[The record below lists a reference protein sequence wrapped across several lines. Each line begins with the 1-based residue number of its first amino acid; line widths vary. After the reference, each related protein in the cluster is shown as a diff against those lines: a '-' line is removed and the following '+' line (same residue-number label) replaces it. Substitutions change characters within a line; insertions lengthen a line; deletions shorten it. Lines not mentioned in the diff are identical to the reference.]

1 MSKSKNINYKEAKK
15 ELEKPTIKSSIES
28 LRVQLKDYREKAEYF
43 KNMALKAEG
52 ALQVLTEL
60 EDDGNS

>member
-1 MSKSKNINYKEAKK
+1 MAKSKNINYKEAKK

>member
-1 MSKSKNINYKEAKK
+1 MTKAKNINYKEAKK
-15 ELEKPTIKSSIES
+15 KLETPTIKSSIES
-28 LRVQLKDYREKAEYF
+28 LKVQLKDYREKAEYF

-60 EDDGNS
+60 EENGNS